1 VKVKLAA
8 IVAPMA
14 LMAGCSLQPTYE
26 RPDAPVSATFPNG
39 DAYKYPATRDG
50 GTKLPATEIGW
61 RHFIGDARLQRLV
74 EIALNNNRD
83 LRVAA
88 LTVEQVQAQYR
99 IQRAQLYPMVNAF
112 ADASRS
118 RSPAGVSTA
127 TGSGGSGRTVQSYDV
142 GLSVSWSLD
151 LFGRLHSLRDQAL
164 QQYFASAYGRQAIEI
179 LLVSQVADQYLM
191 MISNDELMAITQG
204 TLKTAQDS
212 YNLVKLQFDAGT
224 ATELTLR
231 QAEGV
236 VEQAQ
241 ANYTGFV
248 RLRAQAEN
256 ALVLLLGQP
265 LPADLPPAV
274 TLDNQKLLTDI
285 PPGLPSDLVV
295 RRPDVEQAE
304 ATLRG
309 ANANIGAARAAFFP
323 DISLTGSFGTA
334 STTLGGLFGAGSAAW
349 AFAPQILAPIFNAG
363 ANQATLDASKLQKDI
378 NIAMYQKTIQTAFR
392 EVADGLA
399 ARGTFDDQ
407 VTALERFTQTA
418 QRQLELSLLRYK
430 GGIDPY
436 LNVLIAQTNYYAAQQ
451 ILITARLSR
460 LTSLVDL
467 YRALGGGWIEHTGDQ
482 PRPADVAAP
491 PEWSPTYSEGRK

>member
-1 VKVKLAA
+1 
-8 IVAPMA
+8 M
-14 LMAGCSLQPTYE
+14 
-26 RPDAPVSATFPNG
+26 
-39 DAYKYPATRDG
+39 
-50 GTKLPATEIGW
+50 LPASEIGW
-61 RHFIGDARLQRLV
+61 RDFIADPRLQRLV
-74 EIALNNNRD
+74 EIALSNNRD

-99 IQRAQLYPMVNAF
+99 IQRAQLYPQVSGF
-112 ADASRS
+112 ADALKSRTPPDLTS
-118 RSPAGVSTA
+118 GA
-127 TGSGGSGRTVQSYDV
+127 TMFQSYSV
-142 GLSVSWSLD
+142 GLSVSWTLD
-151 LFGRLHSLRDQAL
+151 FFGRLRSLRDQAL

-179 LLVSQVADQYLM
+179 LLVSQVADQYLT
-191 MISNDELMAITQG
+191 MISNDELMAVTQA

-212 YNLVKLQFDAGT
+212 YNLVKLQFDTGI

-241 ANYTGFV
+241 ANYVAFV

-256 ALVLLLGQP
+256 ALVLLIGQP
-265 LPADLPPAV
+265 LPADLPPVV

-285 PPGLPSDLVV
+285 PQGLPSDLLT
-295 RRPDVEQAE
+295 RRPDIQQAE
-304 ATLRG
+304 ATLRA

-334 STTLGGLFGAGSAAW
+334 SATLGGLFGGGSAAW
-349 AFAPQILAPIFNAG
+349 SFAPQILAPIFNAG
-363 ANQATLDASKLQKDI
+363 ANRAALDVSKLQKDI
-378 NIAMYQKTIQTAFR
+378 NIATYEKTIQTAFR
-392 EVADGLA
+392 EVSDGLA

-407 VTALERFTQTA
+407 VSSLERFTETQR
-418 QRQLELSLLRYK
+418 RQLELSLMRYK
-430 GGIDPY
+430 AGVDPY

-451 ILITARLSR
+451 ILVAARLSR

-467 YRALGGGWIEHTGDQ
+467 YRALGGGWIQRTGEQ

-491 PEWSPTYSEGRK
+491 PEWSPTFSEGRKSAEPRTPCTRSFFSCLFSGR